1 MSNSVVTTAS
11 ISRLLLN
18 YLKAVFS
25 DYNTKPDQWHP
36 IYKIVPSE
44 RKREYFEEMRLLAN
58 AARKPEGTPISTS
71 DTGQF
76 VTTMIENQAYGI
88 SAIFTREAIRY
99 NQYKQDFPRIAKA
112 LMNSLTEVRNI
123 NTSTPI
129 NSGFDA
135 TQPIGDGQ
143 PLYSLNHPLDVGTYA
158 NTFSTA
164 ADLSETNLED
174 AITQIQ
180 LLPSASGQLCNLE
193 AELLV
198 IPNVL
203 QFQAKRLLE
212 SKYRVGTTNNDINAL
227 YNNTYISKGE
237 HIFSYM
243 TNTTQWMIKTTEEN
257 GFIYLDSEKP
267 TKDITTNDSTFNVK
281 ASIFEY
287 YGVGVL
293 NARCSFSAVGV

>member
-1 MSNSVVTTAS
+1 MAQTVITTSS

-18 YLKAVFS
+18 YLKGVFS

-44 RKREYFEEMRLLAN
+44 RKREYFEEMRLLPN
-58 AARKPEGTPISTS
+58 AAQKDEGAAIYVG
-71 DTGQF
+71 DAGQF

-88 SAIFTREAIRY
+88 SAIFTREAIKY

-123 NTSTPI
+123 NTATPI
-129 NSGFDA
+129 NNGFDSL
-135 TQPIGDGQ
+135 QPIGDGQ
-143 PLYSLNHPLDVGTYA
+143 PLYSLVHPTYAGTFA

-174 AITQIQ
+174 AITQVQ
-180 LLPSASGQLCNLE
+180 LFPSASGQLLNLE

-198 IPNVL
+198 IPNAL

-212 SKYRVGTTNNDINAL
+212 SKYRVGTANNDINAL

-257 GFIYLDSEKP
+257 GFVYLDSEKP
-267 TKDITTNDSTFNVK
+267 VKDITTNDSTYNVK
-281 ASIFEY
+281 ATIFEY
-287 YGVGVL
+287 YGIGVL
-293 NARCSFSAVGV
+293 NARCTFSAVGV